1 MAAVTLPEINF
12 RVYIG
17 PYHLHYDWSGLS
29 LGASF
34 SLGSSTTTSGQISGA
49 TSLSIGS
56 ATGYG
61 TAGGVFVGPNGSGQA
76 WEYEQFTARSGTS
89 LTVVRE
95 STSDRDHNGVH
106 SSGAL
111 VYQFYPV
118 TTNDGKLT
126 ITEECDDTISTVT
139 WRATI
144 SGVRAPQHVLRNGHI
159 VVVTTSSNGGSY
171 TIALVGFVESP
182 SISDDYKNNADWTL
196 NIVSSAQIVAEV
208 EARGV
213 KVGNTDLANAGS
225 ASAVQELVLPYDER
239 FSGDFTQASP
249 DLSASS
255 AIDNN
260 LNTLWIAE
268 HFTGTDY
275 WTNAGFSINNDP
287 ENGDDLAFAH
297 IYVNPPPAAGSG
309 ARFIELRVRTSTY
322 VRGYALYAAN
332 GGSGAEPWLFNGPG
346 DVPDGGSIFLVE
358 DEAVFGRLNPLAQ
371 STAIYENR
379 TFFTNAIN
387 AAGGELWLRLGE
399 LNSWRNRVRWG
410 DGNGYIN
417 HPDAPSRSWSG
428 AAVTAP
434 SVGQTMRYIW
444 TNTSTT
450 AANHWLTDYVRHAG
464 YNIDND
470 DPMWIM
476 TTLPGLGLKLAMD
489 MTSSYP
495 GSGQILFINGPDDKY
510 STDGLPNSG
519 TIFSGDEEINYSSK
533 TDQYVAV
540 SARGANGTTAVA
552 HSTGDEVYIMDGT
565 VPTDAYLISGVG
577 WTRGGTIYPESFKL
591 YTTSIVDN
599 VRTPDDDD
607 YINDWTLRDTVTAN
621 LSNNYFKILTGTRVK
636 HLLFEIFFMT
646 TDPARPRINEI
657 NAIVDPTYHNSNLW
671 LAADTTAGTLIS
683 QVLVN
688 AGIPIGAISHSGT
701 AAIAEAVTADD
712 NAWTVV
718 ADLAEY
724 TGVRVTVARDSK
736 FVIAN
741 DTFWTGT
748 PSIATT
754 WNRSSAVNIQQQWRK
769 VAPVSQVILTWKT
782 PDGTD
787 NGKIYYPTTA
797 GRGTKLEKAETL
809 YANSTAATNAARR
822 LYFMRLYPF
831 EASVV
836 AADDTSGKRA
846 GEAHQ
851 IVWQFADDMQAMDR
865 TCAVMSAEHTL
876 EKGSWSSTFRLVQ
889 YGHESNF

>member
-1 MAAVTLPEINF
+1 MSAITLNEVNF
-12 RVYIG
+12 KVYIG
-17 PYHLHYDWSGLS
+17 PYHLHYDWSGLN

-34 SLGSSTTTSGQISGA
+34 SLGSSTTTSGQVSGA
-49 TSLSIGS
+49 TTLAIGS

-76 WEYEQFTARSGTS
+76 WEYEQYTARSGTT
-89 LTVVRE
+89 LTVTRE
-95 STSDRDHNGVH
+95 LTTDREHNGVH
-106 SSGAL
+106 SNGAL

-118 TTNDGKLT
+118 TTNDGQLT
-126 ITEECDDTISTVT
+126 ITEECDDNVSTIT
-139 WRATI
+139 WRATL
-144 SGVRAPQHVLRNGHI
+144 SGVKAPQHVLRNGHI

-171 TIALVGFVESP
+171 TIALVGFVDSP
-182 SISDDYKNNADWTL
+182 TISDDYRNNAEWTL
-196 NIVSSAQIVAEV
+196 NIVSSAQIVGEV

-213 KVGNTDLANAGS
+213 RVGDADLADAGT

-239 FSGDFTQASP
+239 YSGDFTQASP

-275 WTNAGFSINNDP
+275 WTNAGFAINSDP

-297 IYVNPPPAAGSG
+297 LYVNPPPAAGAG

-346 DVPDGGSIFLVE
+346 DVEDGGSIFLVE
-358 DEAVFGRLNPLAQ
+358 DEEVFARLNPLAQ
-371 STAIYENR
+371 SAAIYENR
-379 TFFTNAIN
+379 TFFTNAIT
-387 AAGGELWLRLGE
+387 AAGGELWLRIGE

-410 DGNGYIN
+410 TGNGYIN
-417 HPDAPSRSWSG
+417 HEDAPSRSWSG
-428 AAVTAP
+428 ATVTAP

-495 GSGQILFINGPDDKY
+495 GNGQILFINGPDDKY
-510 STDGLPNSG
+510 STDGLPSSG
-519 TIFSGDEEINYSSK
+519 TLFVGDEKISYSSK
-533 TDQYVAV
+533 TDQYIVV
-540 SARGANGTTAVA
+540 SARGASSTTASA
-552 HSTGDEVYIMDGT
+552 HSEDDEVYIMDGS

-577 WTRGGTIYPESFKL
+577 WTRGGTIYPKSFKL
-591 YTTSIVDN
+591 YTTNIVDN
-599 VRTPDDDD
+599 VRTPDNDD
-607 YINDWTLRDTVTAN
+607 YLNDWTLRDTVTAN
-621 LSNNYFKILTGTRVK
+621 LANNYFKVLSSTRVK
-636 HLLFEIFFMT
+636 HVLFEIFFMT
-646 TDPARPRINEI
+646 TDPARPRLNEI
-657 NAIVDPTYHNSNLW
+657 SAIVDPTYHNPNLW
-671 LAADTTAGTLIS
+671 LAADTSTGTLIA
-683 QVLVN
+683 QILTN
-688 AGIPIGAISHSGT
+688 AGIWAGAISHSGT
-701 AAIAEAVTADD
+701 ASLAEAVTADD
-712 NAWTVV
+712 NAWTVAV
-718 ADLAEY
+718 DLAEY
-724 TGVRVTVARDSK
+724 SSSRITVTRDSK
-736 FVIAN
+736 FVITA

-754 WNRSSAVNIQQQWRK
+754 WNRTSAASVQKSFRK
-769 VAPVSQVILTWKT
+769 VSPISQIILSWKT

-787 NGKIYYPTTA
+787 SGKIYYPTTA
-797 GRGTKLEKAETL
+797 GRGTKLEKQETL
-809 YANSTAATNAARR
+809 YANSTAATAAARR
-822 LYFMRLYPF
+822 LYYMRLYPF
-831 EASVV
+831 EVSVEASDVSS
-836 AADDTSGKRA
+836 DKRA

-851 IVWQFADDMQAMDR
+851 VYWQFTDDMQAMDR
-865 TCAVMSAEHTL
+865 LYVVMSAEHTL
-876 EKGSWSSTFRLVQ
+876 SKGNWSSTFRLVQ